1 HLVASAIAF
10 RLHGS
15 CVVRTLY
22 TEGSYQASPEPTWSG
37 PASSRWRRPD
47 SNRRPPACKAGALP
61 LSYVPAAMIGATHPS
76 TRRHLMDLPEPLV
89 MADWLT
95 NALNAD
101 PSSLVVADVRWYPDG
116 SARRRFESGHIP
128 AAVFVDVDRDL
139 SAPV

>member
-1 HLVASAIAF
+1 
-10 RLHGS
+10 
-15 CVVRTLY
+15 
-22 TEGSYQASPEPTWSG
+22 
-37 PASSRWRRPD
+37 
-47 SNRRPPACKAGALP
+47 
-61 LSYVPAAMIGATHPS
+61 
-76 TRRHLMDLPEPLV
+76 MDLPEPLV

-139 SAPV
+139 SAPVREDRVGGRHHSQPRRHSPKPCRGSGSETATGSSPTTTCAGRTPPGSRGCSTS